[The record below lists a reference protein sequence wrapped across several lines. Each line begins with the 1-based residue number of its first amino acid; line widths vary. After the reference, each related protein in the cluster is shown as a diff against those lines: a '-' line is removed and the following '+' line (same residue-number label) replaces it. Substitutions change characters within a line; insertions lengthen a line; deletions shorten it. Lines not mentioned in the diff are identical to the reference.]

1 MLPQQASGLAID
13 GKDKP
18 VFGGREYDTILFG
31 QHNGGMLVA
40 EAHVAGPQLAR
51 LVGQSGVTYHAIA
64 HGLGVNTPLIGRY
77 SERLAHHALLCG
89 IMLATALGVDGGQ
102 HTARIGH
109 EYLATAHDRP
119 HAGRRIVHVLPPRGP
134 LPQLFAVLTAQGV
147 ERICP
152 IAEHY
157 HAVFDEWF
165 GLDVAANTAP
175 LPHDSAVANADGSKM
190 MVATAY
196 VGYAAVDG
204 YGAHHGPLGG
214 YFPA

>member
-1 MLPQQASGLAID
+1 
-13 GKDKP
+13 
-18 VFGGREYDTILFG
+18 
-31 QHNGGMLVA
+31 
-40 EAHVAGPQLAR
+40 
-51 LVGQSGVTYHAIA
+51 
-64 HGLGVNTPLIGRY
+64 
-77 SERLAHHALLCG
+77 
-89 IMLATALGVDGGQ
+89 MLATALGVDGGQ

-214 YFPA
+214 YFPAWPAPAQVNAVDITVGRPCHNYALADGGRADDAPLGGKLPSLVPVLIEASKASYVVGHHYEALADGRR